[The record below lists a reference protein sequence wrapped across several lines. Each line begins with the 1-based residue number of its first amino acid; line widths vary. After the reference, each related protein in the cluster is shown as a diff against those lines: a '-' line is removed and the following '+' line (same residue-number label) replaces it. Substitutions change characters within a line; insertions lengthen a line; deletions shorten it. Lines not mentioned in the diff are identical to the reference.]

1 MHEVSKVYPNG
12 TEALKALDLTIY
24 PGEHVVILGHNGSG
38 KSTLFRCLTGFENI
52 TSGFLEIDGKNPS
65 QLKKRKERSAFRR
78 NIGLVFQHY
87 HLTQNLS
94 VLQNV
99 LFGALGRQ
107 SFRKVCAPI
116 ASLALRN
123 EAMEALERVGME
135 SVAGNGADE
144 LSGGQKQR
152 VAIARMIMQRPRMI
166 MADEP
171 IASLDPKAGKEIMDL
186 LVSICKENQ
195 LTFISILHQTDIA
208 LQYGERIIG
217 LNQGEVQLDK
227 PVPFI
232 QRSELHELYM
242 SSQEQKEE
250 RLEGVVGYGI

>member
-1 MHEVSKVYPNG
+1 MSEVTKVYPNG
-12 TEALKALDLTIY
+12 TEALKALDLNIG

-38 KSTLFRCLTGFENI
+38 KSTLFRCMTDFENI
-52 TSGFLEIDGKNPS
+52 TGGYLEIGGKVPAS
-65 QLKKRKERSAFRR
+65 FKKRKERSTFRR

-87 HLTQNLS
+87 HLTHNLS

-107 SFRKVCAPI
+107 PFRKVCAPI
-116 ASLALRN
+116 ASSTLRL
-123 EAMEALERVGME
+123 EAMNALERVGME

-186 LVSICKENQ
+186 LVSICRENQ
-195 LTFISILHQTDIA
+195 LTFISILHQMDIA
-208 LQYGERIIG
+208 LEYGERIIG
-217 LNQGEVQLDK
+217 LNQGEVLIDK
-227 PVPFI
+227 GVPHI
-232 QRSELHELYM
+232 QRSELQKLYM
-242 SSQEQKEE
+242 SPKEQKAKWN
-250 RLEGVVGYGI
+250 EGLVEYGV